1 MKELRRQGF
10 KGRIIGSQIFADPN
24 VGELMGAD
32 GDGAMFV
39 AGFWKNQSP
48 EAKAFDDKLVE
59 TTKARGIHRLGAHHA
74 DAQAYDTVFLVKQLL
89 EKTGATGDPA
99 KLATEREA
107 LVNAI
112 EGVRFS
118 GVLGSNICFK
128 STHDAELPGYII
140 ELKDGAWNKF
150 DAVPANAC

>member
-1 MKELRRQGF
+1 M
-10 KGRIIGSQIFADPN
+10 
-24 VGELMGAD
+24 
-32 GDGAMFV
+32 
-39 AGFWKNQSP
+39 
-48 EAKAFDDKLVE
+48 
-59 TTKARGIHRLGAHHA
+59 TARGIHRLGAHHA
-74 DAQAYDTVFLVKQLL
+74 DAQAYDTVFLIKQLL

-107 LVNAI
+107 LANAI
-112 EGVRFS
+112 NGIRFN

-140 ELKDGAWNKF
+140 ELKGGAWNKF

>member
-1 MKELRRQGF
+1 MWQIAGGSRWHPLSLR
-10 KGRIIGSQIFADPN
+10 
-24 VGELMGAD
+24 
-32 GDGAMFV
+32 
-39 AGFWKNQSP
+39 
-48 EAKAFDDKLVE
+48 
-59 TTKARGIHRLGAHHA
+59 
-74 DAQAYDTVFLVKQLL
+74 
-89 EKTGATGDPA
+89 
-99 KLATEREA
+99 
-107 LVNAI
+107 